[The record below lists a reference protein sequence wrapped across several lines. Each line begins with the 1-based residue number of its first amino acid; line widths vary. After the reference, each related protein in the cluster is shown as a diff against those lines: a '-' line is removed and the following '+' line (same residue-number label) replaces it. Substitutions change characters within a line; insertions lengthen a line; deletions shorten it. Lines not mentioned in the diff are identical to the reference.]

1 MCLIKSFMCI
11 LLIIAIF
18 IGPAIDNGP
27 VIIGDPVLGWCA
39 ATVPKKGHCRN
50 RGFVLCNTAMVMV
63 L

>member
-1 MCLIKSFMCI
+1 MYVLMCLIKSFMCI

-39 ATVPKKGHCRN
+39 ATVPKKRA
-50 RGFVLCNTAMVMV
+50 L
-63 L
+63 